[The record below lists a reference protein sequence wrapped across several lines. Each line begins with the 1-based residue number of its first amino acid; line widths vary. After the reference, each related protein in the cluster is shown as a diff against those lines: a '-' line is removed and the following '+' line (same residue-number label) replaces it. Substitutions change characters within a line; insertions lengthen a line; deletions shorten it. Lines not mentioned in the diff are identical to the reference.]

1 MTLRLKIY
9 AVTSAAALI
18 SFLAI
23 WGLIHH
29 EGQNARLSSAEAS
42 AKLMIAQ
49 ADVTERYTHEQV
61 TPLLDRVANAKVVF
75 IPQSAGFSTIESE
88 AQLLS
93 NALPGYR
100 LRRVVLDSTGV
111 SDGPDEWERDAIMRL
126 RADKN
131 ATAYSEVRTPD
142 TLSYVVPLKMSEGI
156 CATCYTSK
164 DAAPVAIRDAF
175 GTAPGFDRQPGEIIG
190 ATIATVPL
198 PPVPASEAIYVVI
211 AAVVIVAFAVIL
223 CVVLELMVLRPLEKI
238 TAIAERVS
246 LGTDGVEEFDTQGS
260 KELGELARSFN
271 RLRRSM
277 EGAMALVES

>member
-9 AVTSAAALI
+9 AVTGAAALI

-29 EGQNARLSSAEAS
+29 EGRIARLSSAEAS
-42 AKLMIAQ
+42 ARLMVAQ
-49 ADVTERYTHEQV
+49 AEVTDRYTRERV
-61 TPLLDRVANAKVVF
+61 TPLLDRVADAKIVF
-75 IPQSAGFSTIESE
+75 MPQSAGFSTIESE

-100 LRRVVLDSTGV
+100 LRRVVLDATGV

-126 RADKN
+126 RGDKKG
-131 ATAYSEVRTPD
+131 AAYSEVRAPGS
-142 TLSYVVPLKMSEGI
+142 LSYVVPLKMSEGV

-175 GTAPGFDRQPGEIIG
+175 GTARGFDRQPGEIVG

-198 PPVPASEAIYVVI
+198 PPAPASEAVFV
-211 AAVVIVAFAVIL
+211 AIVAGVIGAL
-223 CVVLELMVLRPLEKI
+223 ATIVCVVLEFMVLRPLAKI

-246 LGTDGVEEFDTQGS
+246 LGTHGVEEFDTHGS
-260 KELGELARSFN
+260 EELGALAQSFN

-277 EGAMALVES
+277 EVAIALVES